1 MPGYI
6 CRSLFVEA
14 GTYLVIAYL
23 FKVNIED
30 YPPRT
35 GYFKILK
42 IKGTVENIS
51 QKFTWDW
58 YNKGSWFVI
67 FQIY

>member
-1 MPGYI
+1 MPSYI

-23 FKVNIED
+23 SKVNIED

-35 GYFKILK
+35 RDRLLQNLK
-42 IKGTVENIS
+42 DKRDGG
-51 QKFTWDW
+51 K
-58 YNKGSWFVI
+58 Y
-67 FQIY
+67 

>member
-6 CRSLFVEA
+6 SRSLFVEA
-14 GTYLVIAYL
+14 GAYLVIAYL

-35 GYFKILK
+35 RDRLLQNLK
-42 IKGTVENIS
+42 DKRDGGKYLFIYMGWYIKGS
-51 QKFTWDW
+51 
-58 YNKGSWFVI
+58 
-67 FQIY
+67 

>member
-14 GTYLVIAYL
+14 GAYLVIAYL

-35 GYFKILK
+35 RDRLLQNLKDKKGRWKILARNLHG
-42 IKGTVENIS
+42 IGTLKDHS
-51 QKFTWDW
+51 
-58 YNKGSWFVI
+58 S
-67 FQIY
+67 

>member
-1 MPGYI
+1 MTGYI

-14 GTYLVIAYL
+14 GAYLVIAYL

-35 GYFKILK
+35 RDRLLQNLK
-42 IKGTVENIS
+42 DKRDGG
-51 QKFTWDW
+51 KYLF
-58 YNKGSWFVI
+58 
-67 FQIY
+67 IYMGLVH

>member
-14 GTYLVIAYL
+14 GAYLGIAYL

-30 YPPRT
+30 CPPRT
-35 GYFKILK
+35 RDRLLQNLK
-42 IKGTVENIS
+42 DKRDGG
-51 QKFTWDW
+51 K
-58 YNKGSWFVI
+58 Y
-67 FQIY
+67 

>member
-14 GTYLVIAYL
+14 GAYLVISYL

-35 GYFKILK
+35 RDRLLQNLRYKRDGGKY
-42 IKGTVENIS
+42 
-51 QKFTWDW
+51 
-58 YNKGSWFVI
+58 
-67 FQIY
+67 